1 MVISKDDFDKL
12 NDRIRHYMDWSF
24 YSIQYLTL
32 KELHEAFL
40 ESFLNT
46 AKLNKDKKVDFLD
59 DVFEN
64 DIAASKVCNLLR
76 GIDNSLSAASVRPK
90 FWYRSNTET

>member
-1 MVISKDDFDKL
+1 
-12 NDRIRHYMDWSF
+12 MDWSF
-24 YSIQYLTL
+24 YNIQYLTL

-64 DIAASKVCNLLR
+64 DIAPPKVCNLLR
-76 GIDNSLSAASVRPK
+76 GIDNSLSAASVQSKPL
-90 FWYRSNTET
+90 FWYMSNTET

>member
-1 MVISKDDFDKL
+1 MVVSKDDFDKL

-24 YSIQYLTL
+24 YNIQYLTL

-64 DIAASKVCNLLR
+64 DIAPPKVIYSGVL
-76 GIDNSLSAASVRPK
+76 ITVQV
-90 FWYRSNTET
+90 